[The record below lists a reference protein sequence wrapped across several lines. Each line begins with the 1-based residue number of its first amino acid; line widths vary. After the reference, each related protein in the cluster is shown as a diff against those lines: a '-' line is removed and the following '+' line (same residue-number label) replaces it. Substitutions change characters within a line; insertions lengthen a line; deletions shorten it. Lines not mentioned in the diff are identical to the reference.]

1 MPADPATLVL
11 YVTDLASTYK
21 PSTISRR
28 LASISIIHKTLGH
41 PSPTADTRVH
51 NVTRGVRRQLG
62 TSQTEARPLVIG
74 DLRRMLAHLPD
85 TTAGVRDRALLLAG
99 FAGAFRRSELV
110 AIDIDDLDRR
120 EEGIVVHLRRSK
132 TDPEAVGREVALPRG
147 NDPHT
152 CPVVAIEAWADRG
165 AITDG
170 ALFRAVDRHGNV
182 GIRLGAQSVSLVI
195 RRAALAANIEASQ
208 LSGHSLR
215 AGFATTAAANGA
227 SEASIARQTGH
238 RSMKVLR
245 KYIRHG
251 TVFTDNAVTQVGL

>member
-1 MPADPATLVL
+1 VVAL
-11 YVTDLASTYK
+11 YVTDLAATYK

-28 LASISIIHKTLGH
+28 LASISIIHKTFGYN
-41 PSPTADTRVH
+41 SPTADTRVQ
-51 NVTRGVRRQLG
+51 NVTRGVRRRLG

-74 DLRRMLAHLPD
+74 DLRRMLAHLPE
-85 TTAGVRDRALLLAG
+85 TTAGVRDRALLLVG

-110 AIDIDDLDRR
+110 AIDLDDLDRR
-120 EEGIVVHLRRSK
+120 DQGIVVHLRRSK
-132 TDPEAVGREVALPRG
+132 TDPEAAGREVALPRG
-147 NDPHT
+147 HDPHT
-152 CPVVAIEAWADRG
+152 CPIAAIDAWIGQA
-165 AITDG
+165 AISDG

-182 GIRLGAQSVSLVI
+182 GERLTGQSVTLVI
-195 RRAALAANIEASQ
+195 RRAAAAANIEVAQ

-227 SEASIARQTGH
+227 SEATIARQTGH
-238 RSMKVLR
+238 RSMDVLR